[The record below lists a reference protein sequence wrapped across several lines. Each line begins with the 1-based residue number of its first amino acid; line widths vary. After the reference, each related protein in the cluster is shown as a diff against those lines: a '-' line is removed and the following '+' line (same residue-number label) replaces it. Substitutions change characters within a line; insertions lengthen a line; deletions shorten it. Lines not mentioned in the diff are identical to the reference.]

1 MSTGGFPARAQSAAD
16 RNANAENMSGDMG
29 GKKGSDMGGD
39 MSGKMGSDMGGK
51 MGGDMNSGS
60 KKN

>member
-1 MSTGGFPARAQSAAD
+1 MSSGGFPARVQSAAG
-16 RNANAENMSGDMG
+16 RNANAANMSGDMG
-29 GKKGSDMGGD
+29 
-39 MSGKMGSDMGGK
+39 GKMGSDMGGK

>member
-1 MSTGGFPARAQSAAD
+1 MSSGGFPARVQSAAD
-16 RNANAENMSGDMG
+16 RNANAANMSGDMG
-29 GKKGSDMGGD
+29 
-39 MSGKMGSDMGGK
+39 GKMGSDMGGK